1 MYRNL
6 HLSSHLHNQPP
17 RWRRRSWLSMHVRH
31 HDQSSAYIPREG
43 RQRQLE
49 GYSSLPYCACSQSN
63 RSALA
68 YNRQTV
74 KTVAMCMRA
83 IYNIYNK
90 YNQLIC
96 PLVSTGNLPTGCPL
110 VICRTGLYFPGQ
122 SGIKSMKV
130 IYGSLQ
136 LFMAPGQLQ
145 EEPPSAD
152 GQREQRP
159 CR

>member
-1 MYRNL
+1 MVVADDPIRVRHFLAALTTHATAVIAIVSIIKDQYGHGAIGL
-6 HLSSHLHNQPP
+6 ITQCPP
-17 RWRRRSWLSMHVRH
+17 AEGASRGRRRTK
-31 HDQSSAYIPREG
+31 
-43 RQRQLE
+43 
-49 GYSSLPYCACSQSN
+49 YCACSQSN

-110 VICRTGLYFPGQ
+110 VICHTGLYAGVKKLVPLR
-122 SGIKSMKV
+122 
-130 IYGSLQ
+130 SL
-136 LFMAPGQLQ
+136 
-145 EEPPSAD
+145 
-152 GQREQRP
+152 
-159 CR
+159 